1 MKFQFAPCQMP
12 VSSSTT
18 NRLKICRLRPLRLP
32 PELGDGRGDIG
43 VVEVLGEVEA
53 QHLTHADAHQG
64 VAGKVEIELERV
76 GDDAQPDQRGGS
88 VGEAHEG
95 DGGAVR
101 HADDVR
107 PERTDGV
114 GQQDFLCQA
123 EGEQGHAVLD
133 LLELTAAFVDV
144 ETVGDVPVLDDGAG
158 DELGE
163 HDDVST
169 EIDDVMLRFHIPA
182 VDVDGV
188 GKGLEG
194 VEADAQR
201 QYADAL
207 NGRKTGAEDGIDAA
221 EHEICIL
228 EVEEHPE
235 TARQRDEQQ
244 DETGG
249 LALLEALKPQAAE
262 VVDEDEGQHDR
273 EKPHL
278 APAVEHEAAQ
288 EQNGIFEFRG
298 REIVQRQCDG
308 QKAQQ
313 KDDGAED
320 HGVSL
325 LLSQD

>member
-1 MKFQFAPCQMP
+1 
-12 VSSSTT
+12 
-18 NRLKICRLRPLRLP
+18 
-32 PELGDGRGDIG
+32 
-43 VVEVLGEVEA
+43 
-53 QHLTHADAHQG
+53 
-64 VAGKVEIELERV
+64 
-76 GDDAQPDQRGGS
+76 
-88 VGEAHEG
+88 
-95 DGGAVR
+95 
-101 HADDVR
+101 
-107 PERTDGV
+107 
-114 GQQDFLCQA
+114 
-123 EGEQGHAVLD
+123 
-133 LLELTAAFVDV
+133 
-144 ETVGDVPVLDDGAG
+144 
-158 DELGE
+158 
-163 HDDVST
+163 
-169 EIDDVMLRFHIPA
+169 MLRFHIPA

-188 GKGLEG
+188 GKCLEG
-194 VEADAQR
+194 VEADAER

-249 LALLEALKPQAAE
+249 LVLLEALKPQAAE
-262 VVDEDEGQHDR
+262 VVDEDERQHDR
-273 EKPHL
+273 EKTYL

-325 LLSQD
+325 LFNIVIKPKKADAATAPARESLFICPERPSRRWSNQKSSRWRQ

>member
-1 MKFQFAPCQMP
+1 M
-12 VSSSTT
+12 
-18 NRLKICRLRPLRLP
+18 
-32 PELGDGRGDIG
+32 
-43 VVEVLGEVEA
+43 
-53 QHLTHADAHQG
+53 
-64 VAGKVEIELERV
+64 
-76 GDDAQPDQRGGS
+76 
-88 VGEAHEG
+88 
-95 DGGAVR
+95 
-101 HADDVR
+101 
-107 PERTDGV
+107 
-114 GQQDFLCQA
+114 
-123 EGEQGHAVLD
+123 
-133 LLELTAAFVDV
+133 
-144 ETVGDVPVLDDGAG
+144 ETVGDIPVLDDGAG

-169 EIDDVMLRFHIPA
+169 EINDVMLCFHIPA

-188 GKGLEG
+188 GKCLEG

-201 QYADAL
+201 QYANAL

-249 LALLEALKPQAAE
+249 LVLLEALKPQAAE
-262 VVDEDEGQHDR
+262 VVDEDERQHDR
-273 EKPHL
+273 EETHL

-325 LLSQD
+325 LLTL